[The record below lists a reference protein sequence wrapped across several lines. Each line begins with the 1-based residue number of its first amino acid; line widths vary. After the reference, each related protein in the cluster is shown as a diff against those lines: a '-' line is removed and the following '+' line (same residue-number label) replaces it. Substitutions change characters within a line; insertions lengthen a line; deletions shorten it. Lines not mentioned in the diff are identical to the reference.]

1 MSPTKLEIGDM
12 VYCHTRSTDI
22 FGILIYPKAAINCIV
37 GLNALSLDNVTGW
50 DGWDTIL

>member
-12 VYCHTRSTDI
+12 VYCQSGSLGI
-22 FGILIYPKAAINCIV
+22 FGILIYHKAVINCIV